1 MMPFSKSIDNGKK
14 FFIMNLVV
22 NLNMK
27 KLMSMET
34 DRMKKIIIFKLWK
47 HSS

>member
-1 MMPFSKSIDNGKK
+1 MPFWKNIDNGKK

-27 KLMSMET
+27 KLMRMET
-34 DRMKKIIIFKLWK
+34 NMTKKIIVLKL
-47 HSS
+47 